1 MVVQTRPASALTDAR
16 REAGERAT
24 LPDVIR
30 VGLTGG
36 IASGKSLVA
45 DELAARGAVIIDAD
59 VLAREV
65 VEPGTAGLAAVV
77 ERFGE
82 EVLDGDRLDRRRL
95 GQIVFAD
102 PEARRDLERI
112 VHPAVRARAAE
123 LEREAAPDAVVVHV
137 IPLLVETG
145 QQDRFD
151 VVLVVDVDQQTQLVR
166 LVTRDGLTEAD
177 ARARLAAQASREQR
191 RAAADIVIDNG
202 GSVTDLKTQIGPL
215 WHELT
220 SVEARN

>member
-1 MVVQTRPASALTDAR
+1 MAR
-16 REAGERAT
+16 
-24 LPDVIR
+24 VR

-45 DELAARGAVIIDAD
+45 EELAARGAVVIDAD

-65 VEPGTAGLAAVV
+65 VEPGTEGLAAVV
-77 ERFGE
+77 ERFGGS
-82 EVLDGDRLDRRRL
+82 VLRAGRLDRARL

-102 PEARRDLERI
+102 LESRRDLERI

-123 LEREAAPDAVVVHV
+123 LEQAAPPDAVVVHV

-151 VVLVVDVDQQTQLVR
+151 VVIVVDVDPETQLAR
-166 LVTRDGLTEAD
+166 LVARDGLDAAD
-177 ARARLAAQASREQR
+177 AQARLAAQASREQR
-191 RAAADIVIDNG
+191 RAVADIVIDNG
-202 GSVTDLKTQIGPL
+202 GSVTDLKAQIVPL
-215 WHELT
+215 WQELT
-220 SVEARN
+220 SADARN

>member
-1 MVVQTRPASALTDAR
+1 MAHV
-16 REAGERAT
+16 
-24 LPDVIR
+24 R

-65 VEPGTAGLAAVV
+65 VEPGTEGLAAIV

-82 EVLDGDRLDRRRL
+82 GVLQSGRLDRATL
-95 GQIVFAD
+95 GHIVFAD

-112 VHPAVRARAAE
+112 VPPAVRARAAQ
-123 LEREAAPDAVVVHV
+123 LDRAAPMDAVVVHV

-151 VVLVVDVDQQTQLVR
+151 VVVVVDVDPDTQVAR
-166 LVTRDGLTEAD
+166 LVARDGFDEAD
-177 ARARLAAQASREQR
+177 ARARLAAQATREQR
-191 RAAADIVIDNG
+191 RAVADIVLDNS
-202 GSVTDLKTQIGPL
+202 GSVTDLKTQIDPL
-215 WHELT
+215 WQFLT
-220 SVEARN
+220 SAEARN

>member
-1 MVVQTRPASALTDAR
+1 MAR
-16 REAGERAT
+16 
-24 LPDVIR
+24 VR

-82 EVLDGDRLDRRRL
+82 GVLDGDRLDRRRL
-95 GQIVFAD
+95 AQIVFAD
-102 PEARRDLERI
+102 PEARRDVERI
-112 VHPAVRARAAE
+112 IHPAVRARAAE
-123 LEREAAPDAVVVHV
+123 LEREASPDAVVVHV

-145 QQDRFD
+145 QHDRFD
-151 VVLVVDVDQQTQLVR
+151 VVLVVDVDQQTQLTR

-202 GSVTDLKTQIGPL
+202 GSVTDLKNQIDPL
-215 WHELT
+215 WHHLT
-220 SVEARN
+220 SVDARN